1 MLIHSKSLFEAL
13 VKAGVVREDEQIR
26 RIVVDAQAGSAVRIY
41 VDRFGDERL
50 LQVVPTLDGIEISS
64 VPAPPPLVA
73 DEDLVEHYGR
83 EDTA

>member
-1 MLIHSKSLFEAL
+1 MLIHSKSLFDAL
-13 VKAGVVREDEQIR
+13 VKAGVVREDERIR
-26 RIVVDAQAGSAVRIY
+26 RVVIDAQVGSAVRIY

-64 VPAPPPLVA
+64 VPAPPTV
-73 DEDLVEHYGR
+73 DH